1 MINVCISFSQCT
13 IFSILLALAFLAGGI
28 PSAVNA
34 ADVQEDYLDR
44 FRCDEIQDLPDNFSP
59 DVREAKEQCDYI
71 EQLRN
76 SQAAAA
82 VSLLYIYSNLCMY
95 IRTYVILEPNDKF
108 LTFQ

>member
-1 MINVCISFSQCT
+1 MYVRIYFSQCT
-13 IFSILLALAFLAGGI
+13 IFSILLAFAFLAGGI

-44 FRCDEIQDLPDNFSP
+44 FRCDDIQDNFP
-59 DVREAKEQCDYI
+59 YAREQCDYI

-82 VSLLYIYSNLCMY
+82 VSLLHIY
-95 IRTYVILEPNDKF
+95 V
-108 LTFQ
+108 Q